1 METEKDNII
10 CIAVEIHFL
19 QIADNT
25 DENQRSSVFRL
36 GKENI
41 LSKSKCK

>member
-25 DENQRSSVFRL
+25 DENQRSSVFQVRL
-36 GKENI
+36 KKI
-41 LSKSKCK
+41 F